1 MANINAPRGFSPV
14 GTISG
19 ASWNEQGRMYA
30 IANDASNTYAIG
42 DVVSIANSCDA
53 NGIPFVTKL
62 TNGGAA
68 GGVPVG
74 IIVGFQN
81 PKVNGTSLA
90 GGALALETLWI
101 AKSSGTQYVY
111 VVDDPAII
119 FEAQF
124 DSTAVALTDLHKNAA
139 YTVTADQTSTLTTS
153 SPLSNIV
160 LTTPNT
166 GVTYP
171 VQLLGLVQRPETQ
184 ASVGA
189 YAKVL
194 CKFNY
199 HQYGVGPTATGAAG
213 A

>member
-1 MANINAPRGFSPV
+1 MANTNAPRGFSPV
-14 GTISG
+14 GTITG
-19 ASWNEQGRMYA
+19 ANWNEQGRMYA

-42 DVVSIANSCDA
+42 DVVKIANSCDA
-53 NGIPFVTKL
+53 NGIPFVTKA

-68 GGVPVG
+68 GDVPVG

-81 PKVNGTSLA
+81 PKVNGTSLQA
-90 GGALALETLWI
+90 TSLTLEQLWI
-101 AKSSGTQYVY
+101 AKSSGTQYVF
-111 VVDDPAII
+111 VVDDPSII

-139 YTVTADQTSTLTTS
+139 YTVTADQTATLS
-153 SPLSNIV
+153 VSAPLSNIV

-166 GVTYP
+166 GATYP
-171 VQLLGLVQRPETQ
+171 IQLLGLVQRPETQ
-184 ASVGA
+184 ASAGA

>member
-1 MANINAPRGFSPV
+1 MANTNASRGFSPV
-14 GTISG
+14 GTLTG
-19 ASWNEQGRMYA
+19 ASWNEQGRLYA

-42 DVVSIANSCDA
+42 DVVKIAASCDA

-68 GGVPVG
+68 GDVPVG
-74 IIVGFQN
+74 IIVGFLI
-81 PKVNGTSLA
+81 PDAGGTSLV
-90 GGALALETLWI
+90 GSPLTLEQVYLP
-101 AKSSGTQYVY
+101 KSSGVRHVM

-139 YTVTADQTSTLTTS
+139 YTVTADQTSTLS
-153 SPLSNIV
+153 QSAPYSNIV

-171 VQLLGLVQRPETQ
+171 IQLLGLVQRPETQ
-184 ASVGA
+184 GSVGA

-194 CKFNY
+194 CKWNY